1 MHASFGLGAH
11 CLTALSSLS
20 FCRFSHG
27 MRGVSLLAVLLVLP
41 TTSAYC
47 NAMSRMGYG
56 PRTSK
61 AFPPGWNGLAKTPPR
76 GWRSWYAYFTGGML
90 TQNTMEQ
97 VIDALVAKN
106 RTVKGWD
113 GPVSLCDLGY
123 CSAGIDEV
131 RARCLF
137 SVHQLCH
144 AS

>member
-1 MHASFGLGAH
+1 MHNNGYRAILFTASVVFVEN
-11 CLTALSSLS
+11 
-20 FCRFSHG
+20 G
-27 MRGVSLLAVLLVLP
+27 MRRGVLLMAVLLALP

-47 NAMSRMGYG
+47 NTMSRMGYG

-90 TQNTMEQ
+90 NQNTMEQ

-131 RARCLF
+131 RVALPI
-137 SVHQLCH
+137 
-144 AS
+144 